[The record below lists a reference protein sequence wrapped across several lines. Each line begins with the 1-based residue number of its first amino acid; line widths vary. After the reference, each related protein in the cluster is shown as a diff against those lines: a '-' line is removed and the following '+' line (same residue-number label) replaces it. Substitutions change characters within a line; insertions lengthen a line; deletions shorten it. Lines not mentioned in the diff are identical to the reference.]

1 MEVTLVMSTGLLD
14 LSIKLNVTV
23 GALPGVPPRA
33 DGTLVTSPGSAV
45 EFPGM
50 RCAPGMEASKS
61 ETAFEVWQFLHM
73 LSSGCGRLTWF
84 APVVKFTSSWQ
95 EPHAAALG
103 LVFQASGW
111 PAFAA

>member
-1 MEVTLVMSTGLLD
+1 MEVILLMSTGLLD

-23 GALPGVPPRA
+23 GALPGVAPVTVS
-33 DGTLVTSPGSAV
+33 TLVTRPGSAV
-45 EFPGM
+45 EFEGM

-95 EPHAAALG
+95 ETHAAALG
-103 LVFQASGW
+103 LVFQAAGW
-111 PAFAA
+111 AGFAP